1 MKEHRV
7 GIRELKANLSSVLR
21 QVKTG
26 KTIVI
31 TERGR
36 SVGKIVPAEESTLD
50 LIEDGVRKRLWS
62 WSGRKWKPGT
72 PKVRPHKGAQVSDLL
87 LDDRE

>member
-7 GIRELKANLSSVLR
+7 GIRELKSNLSALLR
-21 QVKTG
+21 KVKAG
-26 KTIVI
+26 RAIVI

-36 SVGKIVPAEESTLD
+36 PVGRLIPAEMPIDEALA
-50 LIEDGVRKRLWS
+50 EGARRRLWS
-62 WSGRKWKPGT
+62 WSGRKWQPT
-72 PKVRPHKGAQVSDLL
+72 APKTRSRRKILVSDLL